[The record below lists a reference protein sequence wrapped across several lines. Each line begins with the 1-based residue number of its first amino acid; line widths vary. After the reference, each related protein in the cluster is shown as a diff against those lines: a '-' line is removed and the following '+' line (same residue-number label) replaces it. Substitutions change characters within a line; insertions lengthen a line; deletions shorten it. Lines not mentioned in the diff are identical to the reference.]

1 MAEFKKRQ
9 SLLGPTLIS
18 IGLVL
23 VILVAINV
31 IASNFF
37 FRVDVTE
44 ERLYTLSQGTEKI
57 VKAVKTPVTIKYY
70 FNKGSSQI
78 PLLYKNYGKKIEEL
92 LQEYQNLNPE
102 MITLELYDPAPDSDE
117 EEWAKKYGL
126 TGIDLGTES
135 FTMGLVTV
143 QEDKEK
149 NIPFLD
155 IRREKFLE
163 YDITQLILQ
172 VSQAKESTI
181 GIMSSLPV
189 LGQEPNQMQK
199 MQGQQAQ
206 PKWFFVQE
214 LEKFFEIEEVKP
226 DVAEI
231 GDDIS
236 ILMVIHPKNLSELT
250 QYAIDQFV
258 LRGGQLVLLV
268 DPSAR
273 VDPSAAAAARMGQ
286 QAQVNSD
293 FKKLFEHWGVKY
305 ESKALVGDAVHGT
318 PVQTQKGTVNFFF
331 WHSLTKSSFNQE
343 LIATKELENMLLVEP
358 GGFTIDEKSP
368 FTLNSLIHSSNQ
380 AGKIDS
386 FMMRYAGPN
395 DLNKKI
401 KPDGTTYN
409 FAGILNGELT
419 SAFEKRP
426 EEKDD
431 GGKDEGEK
439 AQKSK
444 GKPHMPKSQ
453 GKAKV
458 LLITDVDFLADQ
470 FTVDKF
476 QLLGQVLSQPKND
489 NMAFFVNMVEFLGG
503 ADEMMQIRSRGR
515 FSRPFTR
522 FKDLERRAQT
532 QYREAEESITRK
544 LKEVQ
549 EKLSQLNVKQGTNQ
563 ISLTKEQIA
572 KIQQFRNE
580 EKKTQTELR
589 EIRKLLRQDIDFEKN
604 VLTLLNLLVVPILF
618 IIFGGVLYFRRFQR

>member
-1 MAEFKKRQ
+1 MAEFKKRR

-18 IGLVL
+18 VGLVL

-57 VKAVKTPVTIKYY
+57 VRAVKTPVTIKYY

-102 MITLELYDPAPDSDE
+102 MITVELYDPAPDSDE

-172 VSQAKESTI
+172 VSQEKESTI

-189 LGQEPNQMQK
+189 LGQEPNQMQQ

-214 LEKFFEIEEVKP
+214 LEKFFEIEEVKS
-226 DVAEI
+226 DAAEI

-273 VDPSAAAAARMGQ
+273 VDPSAAMAARMGQ

-293 FKKLFEHWGVKY
+293 LKKLFEHWGVNY

-368 FTLNSLIHSSNQ
+368 FTLNSLIHSSDR

-386 FMMRYAGPN
+386 FLMRYAGPN

-426 EEKDD
+426 VK
-431 GGKDEGEK
+431 KDEDGKE
-439 AQKSK
+439 QKFE
-444 GKPHMPKSQ
+444 GKPHMVKSQ

-522 FKDLERRAQT
+522 FKELERRAQT
-532 QYREAEESITRK
+532 QYREAEASITEK

-549 EKLSQLNVKQGTNQ
+549 QKLSQLNVKQGTNQ
-563 ISLTKEQIA
+563 ISLTKEQIT